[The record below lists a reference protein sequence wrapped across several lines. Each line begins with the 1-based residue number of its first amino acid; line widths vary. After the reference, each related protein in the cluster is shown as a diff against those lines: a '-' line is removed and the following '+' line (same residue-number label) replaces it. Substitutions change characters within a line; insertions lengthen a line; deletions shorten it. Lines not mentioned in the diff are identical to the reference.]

1 MIDFLRSLFYDTPQN
16 HDTGHYVMKL
26 TRHFHAT
33 ALLALAIFA
42 VPSLAS
48 AAEGHKSFNEKTLWD
63 MIVLGGWVMIPLA
76 GFSVAMLYLIID
88 GIQRS
93 GLKRLMPDAE
103 VEKMR
108 NFFRAGDY
116 VGAHQAAGEVP
127 CAFNSIVRA
136 GLVNVGDGKDATE
149 DAILAE
155 VVREQS
161 RQSTRLSY
169 LSVIG
174 VCTPMVGLVGTV
186 VGMIKA
192 FGELGQGGATQ
203 NTGGLSEAIGEVLV
217 ATATGLIV
225 AIPAFMA
232 FYFLR
237 NRLQG
242 SIHETEAEVG
252 NLFRKFPYHL
262 AEGVHVGDQEL
273 FANAPSWVEGAE
285 ADVPVG

>member
-1 MIDFLRSLFYDTPQN
+1 MKASRFFRSLSFAALTLLLTAPFAAASDT
-16 HDTGHYVMKL
+16 
-26 TRHFHAT
+26 
-33 ALLALAIFA
+33 
-42 VPSLAS
+42 
-48 AAEGHKSFNEKTLWD
+48 KSFDEKSLWD

-76 GFSVAMLYLIID
+76 GFSIAMVWLIID
-88 GIQRS
+88 GAQRS
-93 GLKRLMPDAE
+93 GLKRMMPE
-103 VEKMR
+103 SELEKAR

-116 VGAHQAAGEVP
+116 VGAYQSCVDNP
-127 CAFNSIVRA
+127 CAFNNILRA

-149 DAILAE
+149 DGVLSEAS
-155 VVREQS
+155 REQS

-186 VGMIKA
+186 IGMIKA
-192 FGELGQGGATQ
+192 FGSLGKGGATQ
-203 NTGGLSEAIGEVLV
+203 NTSELSAHIGEVLV
-217 ATATGLIV
+217 ATASGLIV
-225 AIPAFMA
+225 AIPAFMG

-242 SIHETEAEVG
+242 SLHEVESEVG

-273 FANAPSWVEGAE
+273 YANAPAWVEGAGAE
-285 ADVPVG
+285 APAQA

>member
-1 MIDFLRSLFYDTPQN
+1 MKASRFFRSLSFAALTLLLTAPFAAASDT
-16 HDTGHYVMKL
+16 
-26 TRHFHAT
+26 
-33 ALLALAIFA
+33 
-42 VPSLAS
+42 
-48 AAEGHKSFNEKTLWD
+48 KSFDEKSLWD

-76 GFSVAMLYLIID
+76 GFSIAMVWLIID
-88 GIQRS
+88 GAQRS
-93 GLKRLMPDAE
+93 GLKRMMPE
-103 VEKMR
+103 SELEKAR

-116 VGAHQAAGEVP
+116 VGAYQSCVDNP
-127 CAFNSIVRA
+127 CAFNNILRA

-149 DAILAE
+149 DGVLAE
-155 VVREQS
+155 ASREQS

-186 VGMIKA
+186 IGMIKA
-192 FGELGQGGATQ
+192 FGSLGKGGATQ
-203 NTGGLSEAIGEVLV
+203 NTSELSAHIGEVLV
-217 ATATGLIV
+217 ATASGLIV
-225 AIPAFMA
+225 AIPAFMG

-242 SIHETEAEVG
+242 SLHEVESEVG

-273 FANAPSWVEGAE
+273 YANAPAWVEGAGAE
-285 ADVPVG
+285 APAQA